1 MIKFIFT
8 ALILIT
14 PFAKASINQ
23 EPDMICQSKNFTNG
37 GVGLRFYHISRD
49 DWKVRIWSITS
60 PYLDKTLDVKF
71 RSLPTSGVIRSTFY
85 DKNNTFSLHQTIFG
99 ERSNKE
105 EWNLIINLNEHKLVR
120 INQIMLCQY

>member
-14 PFAKASINQ
+14 PFAKANINQ
-23 EPDMICQSKNFTNG
+23 KPDMICQSKSFTNSLD
-37 GVGLRFYHISRD
+37 LRFYHISRD

-71 RSLPTSGVIRSTFY
+71 KSSAAYGVNRSTFY
-85 DKNNTFSLHQTIFG
+85 DKNNTFSLHQAVF
-99 ERSNKE
+99 EEKLNRE
-105 EWNLIINLNEHKLVR
+105 EWNLRINLNEDKLVK
-120 INQIMLCQY
+120 INQVMLCQY